1 MIKSTF
7 IIITTDFYKDEKY
20 ILSTKEHEISLPV
33 IDLEDYRNIDKVLK
47 DKLVDQVFEEQN
59 LANQYVKPKFIGINN
74 EGVSKI
80 FEDSKDYLYFTYGA
94 ICPKLLL
101 KNNYFWKVYD
111 NYDTS
116 ILTELGLINEVIQKT
131 I

>member
-47 DKLVDQVFEEQN
+47 DQLVDQVFEEQN
-59 LANQYVKPKFIGINN
+59 LANQYVKPKFIGI
-74 EGVSKI
+74 
-80 FEDSKDYLYFTYGA
+80 A
-94 ICPKLLL
+94 ISVLL
-101 KNNYFWKVYD
+101 
-111 NYDTS
+111 
-116 ILTELGLINEVIQKT
+116 
-131 I
+131 

>member
-47 DKLVDQVFEEQN
+47 DQLVDQVFEEQN

>member
-47 DKLVDQVFEEQN
+47 DQLVNQIFEEQN
-59 LANQYVKPKFIGINN
+59 LADQYVKPKFIGINN
-74 EGVSKI
+74 EPISKI

>member
-47 DKLVDQVFEEQN
+47 DQLVNQIFEEQN
-59 LANQYVKPKFIGINN
+59 LADQYVKPKFIGINN
-74 EGVSKI
+74 EPISKI

-116 ILTELGLINEVIQKT
+116 ILTEL
-131 I
+131 

>member
-20 ILSTKEHEISLPV
+20 ILSTKEHKISLPV
-33 IDLEDYRNIDKVLK
+33 IDLEDYRNIDNVLK
-47 DKLVDQVFEEQN
+47 EKLVDQVFEEPN
-59 LANQYVKPKFIGINN
+59 LANQYVKPKFVGINN

-80 FEDSKDYLYFTYGA
+80 FEDSKEYLYFIYGA

>member
-20 ILSTKEHEISLPV
+20 ILSTKEHEINLPV
-33 IDLEDYRNIDKVLK
+33 FDLEDYRNIDNTLK
-47 DKLVDQVFEEQN
+47 TKLINEVFEEDN
-59 LANQYVKPKFIGINN
+59 LANQYVKLKFISINN
-74 EGVSKI
+74 EAISKL
-80 FEDSKDYLYFTYGA
+80 FEDSNKYLYFTYGA

-101 KNNYFWKVYD
+101 KHNYFWKVFD

-116 ILTELGLINEVIQKT
+116 ILTELGLIHEVIQKT